1 MMNPKKR
8 KLAHE
13 ELGYFANHI
22 EEIDDINFSS
32 DDSVKDKDFDL
43 LSDEQSEES
52 ANEEES
58 SNESS
63 SENENINDIVNDVML
78 CFESN

>member
-1 MMNPKKR
+1 M
-8 KLAHE
+8 KLMIK
-13 ELGYFANHI
+13 LQYI
-22 EEIDDINFSS
+22 YS
-32 DDSVKDKDFDL
+32 DDSVKDKDFAL
-43 LSDEQSEES
+43 SSDEQSEES